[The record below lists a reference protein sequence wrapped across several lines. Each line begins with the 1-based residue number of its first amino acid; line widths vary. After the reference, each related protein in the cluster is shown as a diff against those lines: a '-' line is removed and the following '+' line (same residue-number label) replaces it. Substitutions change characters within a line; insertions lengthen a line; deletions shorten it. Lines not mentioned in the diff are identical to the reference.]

1 MSNESENSGIAGEF
15 SLSISDMMS
24 ALCAIFVLLCIGSVL
39 RLTQISKQQNVVKEK
54 LEQSL
59 KEQKELSDKLKEIS
73 ENYVTTK
80 DTLYDDL
87 NKEFTADLEKWNA
100 DIDKE
105 NLSIRFKDPDV
116 LFMMNEAVLQ
126 KSYKDILDDFFPRLL
141 NVVDKYEGLI
151 EEIRIEGHSSEAVQS
166 ISSGLISDREDY
178 EEGMELSQDRTRSV
192 LSYCLNDTSY
202 PESSGWIRSK
212 IIAIG
217 YSKSHPVRNE
227 AGEIDW
233 NASRRVEFRI
243 KLNSD
248 NEILKYFPKEVQA
261 AGGE

>member
-1 MSNESENSGIAGEF
+1 MSNESESSGIAGEF

-24 ALCAIFVLLCIGSVL
+24 ALCAIFVLLCIGSIL
-39 RLTQISKQQNVVKEK
+39 QLKQISEK
-54 LEQSL
+54 L
-59 KEQKELSDKLKEIS
+59 KDVS
-73 ENYVTTK
+73 EHYVNTRY
-80 DTLYDDL
+80 TLYEDL
-87 NKEFTADLEKWNA
+87 SKEFSTDLEKWNA
-100 DIDKE
+100 EIDRE

-116 LFMMNEAVLQ
+116 LFLMNEAILQ
-126 KSYKDILDDFFPRLL
+126 DSYKKILGDFFPRLL
-141 NVVDKYEGLI
+141 KVVDRYEDLI

-178 EEGMELSQDRTRSV
+178 EEGMELSQGRTRSV

-202 PESSGWIRSK
+202 PENRGWIRSK
-212 IIAIG
+212 IVAIG

-248 NEILKYFPKEVQA
+248 NEILRNFSKA
-261 AGGE
+261 AQTGVD